1 MPTSVHDLDLPTVD
15 FFAREPRSVTP
26 AELDGIRTQSWI
38 ARTPFGYVITR
49 YDDVVAILRDQRF
62 HQASSRLAEFR
73 GITDEEFLNSR
84 DGNSIL
90 SAEGDEH
97 ARLRR
102 LVSPA
107 FTPKAADKLRPF
119 MRQVINELVD
129 AIEAQG
135 ACDVVT
141 DLCEPYPIPII
152 CELLGAPPED
162 WKLFSH
168 WAWSLLRVFDF
179 DVNDALPQIKKAS
192 AELDAY
198 VRGLIEARR
207 NDPTDDLLTTLI
219 AAEEAGD
226 RLSER
231 ELVMLASAVLVAGTD
246 TTRNQLACAV
256 ALFVAHPEQWKLLA
270 DQPELAPRAVE
281 ETMRVLGAIR
291 GTGRFAAAD
300 AVYRDVLFPEGTFV
314 SPGFAFANF
323 DPAVFPGGDVFDI
336 TRVSG
341 NQPQLTFGSG
351 IHYCLGAAL
360 ARAELQEALPVLAR
374 RLPDLVANGDS
385 AWKSGF
391 VAIFGPTSLPVRFTP
406 PPFASAATS

>member
-1 MPTSVHDLDLPTVD
+1 MPTSVNDLDLPTVD

-26 AELDGIRTQSWI
+26 AELDEVRAQSWI
-38 ARTPFGYVITR
+38 ARGPLGYVLTR
-49 YDDVVAILRDQRF
+49 YEDVVAGLRDQRF
-62 HQASSRLAEFR
+62 HQASSRIAEFR
-73 GITDEEFLNSR
+73 GITDEEFLNNR
-84 DGNSIL
+84 EGNSIL

-97 ARLRR
+97 TRLRR

-129 AIEAQG
+129 KVAARG
-135 ACDVVT
+135 TCDVVA

-162 WKLFSH
+162 WKLFSK
-168 WAWSLLRVFDF
+168 WASSLLKVFDF
-179 DVNDALPQIKKAS
+179 NVNDALPEIKKAS
-192 AELDAY
+192 AELDEY
-198 VRGLIEARR
+198 VRGLIEVRR
-207 NDPTDDLLTTLI
+207 GHPTDDLLTTLI

-231 ELVMLASAVLVAGTD
+231 ELVTMASAVLVAGTD

-256 ALFVAHPEQWKLLA
+256 GLFVENPEQWKLLA

-300 AVYRDVLFPEGTFV
+300 VVYRDVLFPEGTFV
-314 SPGFAFANF
+314 SPGFTFANF

-336 TRVSG
+336 TRES

-374 RLPDLVANGDS
+374 RMPDLEPDGEAV
-385 AWKSGF
+385 WKSGF
-391 VAIFGPTSLPVRFTP
+391 VAIWGPTSLPVRFTP
-406 PPFASAATS
+406 PPSE